1 MKAGIADPEMIS
13 IIRQRHDKH
22 VSAVMN
28 NNLATEELLEVV
40 FSVHSI
46 SSLTRMLHE
55 DYDRRCSVG
64 KKSLA
69 VSVKGLG
76 TKTN

>member
-1 MKAGIADPEMIS
+1 
-13 IIRQRHDKH
+13 
-22 VSAVMN
+22 
-28 NNLATEELLEVV
+28 
-40 FSVHSI
+40 
-46 SSLTRMLHE
+46 MLHE

-76 TKTN
+76 TKTNWFEVNRQS